1 MKKLVLRQN
10 LTPAEATGLMDRM
23 IEGRYT
29 PAQAAG
35 YLMALRMKGESKDEI
50 AAFARAMRGHART
63 ISPSAEPLVD
73 TCGTGGDS
81 SGTFNI
87 STAAAFIA
95 AGTGV
100 RIAKHGNRSVSSSSG
115 SVDVLEEMGVKM
127 LEPEDV
133 CRCIEM
139 TGIGFMFAPLFHPAM
154 KNVAPVRKELEM
166 RTVFNILG
174 PLANPAG
181 ASAQVLGVFDPELTE
196 TMAHVLSDLGT
207 KRALVVHSEGM
218 DEIGL
223 GITKMSELKYGRVE
237 TTLFDAS
244 SVGIER
250 WEVPKAGSKAESA
263 SIITELLRAKL
274 GPARDI
280 ACLNAAAAIYVADK
294 AESIREGLA
303 MARLSIDSTAA
314 WDKLLQVRRFV

>member
-10 LTPAEATGLMDRM
+10 LAPAEAAGLMDRM
-23 IEGRYT
+23 IEGKYT

-35 YLMALRMKGESKDEI
+35 YLTALRMKGETREEI

-95 AGTGV
+95 AGSGV

-127 LEPEDV
+127 LEPDSV
-133 CRCIEM
+133 SRCIET

-196 TMAHVLSDLGT
+196 TMAHVLMDLGT

-223 GITKMSELKYGRVE
+223 GITKMSELKDGRVE

-263 SIITELLRAKL
+263 GIIIELLKAKL
-274 GPARDI
+274 GPARSI
-280 ACLNAAAAIYVADK
+280 ACLNAAAAIYVAEK
-294 AESIREGLA
+294 AESIREGLV

-314 WDKLLQVRRFV
+314 WNKLLQVRRFE